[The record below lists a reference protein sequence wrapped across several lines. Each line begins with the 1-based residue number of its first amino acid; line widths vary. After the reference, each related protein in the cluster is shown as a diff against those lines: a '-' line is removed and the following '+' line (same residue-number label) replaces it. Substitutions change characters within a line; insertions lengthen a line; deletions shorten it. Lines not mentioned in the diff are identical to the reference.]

1 MVGSADKNKRGGQ
14 NYLLPPGNALRL
26 WHLRSRRGITT
37 AKELTWTADQAGS
50 SQALT
55 ATFRR
60 CANVGRSGAYGERA
74 RGVAGGRMLGHW
86 GLCGGQR
93 TWTGIRPRIW
103 CWVAT
108 GTNKAGM
115 LRRGWILQR
124 YLDPTGDCRNFPIS
138 RDKLHRTKQR
148 ATFVPNRIPWAFVS
162 VCLSASDRAMQA
174 RRAWVGLIDPLACSA
189 FVSGCQAPSGLRD
202 TAAAA
207 VGGCCCEVWRC
218 RFRPAVPNPFHGTK
232 NPALSAFRRVRQQ
245 MAGRVLGLG
254 ARVPGCSR

>member
-124 YLDPTGDCRNFPIS
+124 YLDPTGDYRNFPIS
-138 RDKLHRTKQR
+138 RDKLHLRASCVAVAGAPIGGAHPPGAALSRSPKKIKNKTKS
-148 ATFVPNRIPWAFVS
+148 NLCS
-162 VCLSASDRAMQA
+162 KS
-174 RRAWVGLIDPLACSA
+174 DPLGVC
-189 FVSGCQAPSGLRD
+189 FG
-202 TAAAA
+202 
-207 VGGCCCEVWRC
+207 
-218 RFRPAVPNPFHGTK
+218 VP
-232 NPALSAFRRVRQQ
+232 
-245 MAGRVLGLG
+245 LGLG
-254 ARVPGCSR
+254 LGHASKARVGGID